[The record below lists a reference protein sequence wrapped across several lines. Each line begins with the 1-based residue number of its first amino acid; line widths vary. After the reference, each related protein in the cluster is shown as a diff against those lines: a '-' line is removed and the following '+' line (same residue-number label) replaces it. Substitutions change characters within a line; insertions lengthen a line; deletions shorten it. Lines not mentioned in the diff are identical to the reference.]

1 MWECRVCSSERTE
14 KGTTHGWFARQNLSF
29 QDSSLDD
36 HSGHHSRILMGHL
49 NLRIQKC
56 FLRKTPLL
64 LETDIQCKMD
74 AIVRSSRA
82 LHCSLDHLPANGR
95 KATWKQLR
103 GTILP
108 VVELEDKAAGIT
120 SWRNRVPSIITV
132 EPSHPKP
139 WNYKSGKL
147 WRSGCITKW
156 FLPGSQKGRSCA
168 DAGRNILKH
177 ACLHCI
183 RLTHSGIVCKQ
194 PIMLCRR
201 EYDDSEIRLFFLFK
215 SEPCQSV

>member
-1 MWECRVCSSERTE
+1 
-14 KGTTHGWFARQNLSF
+14 
-29 QDSSLDD
+29 
-36 HSGHHSRILMGHL
+36 
-49 NLRIQKC
+49 
-56 FLRKTPLL
+56 
-64 LETDIQCKMD
+64 MD

-82 LHCSLDHLPANGR
+82 LYCSLDHLPANGK
-95 KATWKQLR
+95 KATWKQLN

-108 VVELEDKAAGIT
+108 VVELEDKAAGIV
-120 SWRNRVPSIITV
+120 SWQNRAPSVITV

-156 FLPGSQKGRSCA
+156 FLPGSQKGRSSCD

-177 ACLHCI
+177 ACVHFIC
-183 RLTHSGIVCKQ
+183 LTHPGIVCKQ

-201 EYDDSEIRLFFLFK
+201 EHDDSKIRLFFLFK
-215 SEPCQSV
+215 SERCQSVWQTAILWKIPIFSGLFLQKTFCLLQESL